1 MEFIDLDIEEQND
14 KLTDLDTDC
23 LLDRSSSSPLSGGFR
38 DNDSGRSS
46 CCEPELICESN
57 LSPVHPLNP
66 NQTLCKEPPC
76 QRTSDSTS
84 GEPFLATPVSEA
96 VYTMV
101 SEVRSSGNVL
111 LSPEEQTDVDRNK
124 DIKVEKSEQ
133 AQHLLVKA
141 DQRDYTSELNSGT
154 MNSELFKENLS
165 EPFLTGLDP
174 SPGLSLCPNHKYNLP
189 PSSLPP
195 APVYTVVEGI
205 DKQNSLL
212 LTPNS
217 APAPHLTIPKV
228 VQTPDGYLTPE
239 LLGSVTP

>member
-1 MEFIDLDIEEQND
+1 MEFIDLDIEEQSD
-14 KLTDLDTDC
+14 KLTHLDTDG
-23 LLDRSSSSPLSGGFR
+23 LADRSSSCRGFR
-38 DNDSGRSS
+38 DDDSGRSS
-46 CCEPELICESN
+46 CCEPELLCECTS
-57 LSPVHPLNP
+57 SPVHPPNP

-84 GEPFLATPVSEA
+84 GEPFSAAPGGEA

-111 LSPEEQTDVDRNK
+111 LSPEEQTEVDRNK
-124 DIKVEKSEQ
+124 DFKVEKSRQ
-133 AQHLLVKA
+133 ARCLLVSA
-141 DQRDYTSELNSGT
+141 DQRDYTSELNAGT
-154 MNSELFKENLS
+154 TSSELFKENLS
-165 EPFLTGLDP
+165 EPSQTGLDP
-174 SPGLSLCPNHKYNLP
+174 SPGLSLFPNHQYN
-189 PSSLPP
+189 LPP

-217 APAPHLTIPKV
+217 APTPHLTIPKV
-228 VQTPDGYLTPE
+228 VPTPDGYLTPE